1 MTTIR
6 VEEYKRPTFDITFD
20 KMTGSYSLG
29 DKIDVKGTVATF
41 SGVSLQDLPLNYTVT
56 RFMRFGWQG
65 AQLGAEPIASG
76 TVSLNEDGQF
86 TIPVSLSGDQ
96 GFVWDIMFSRFKRRL
111 RMWRRDAGFH
121 LQFRSRKSFNAIGS
135 RDTESCLQGRFHQ
148 ADF

>member
-86 TIPVSLSGDQ
+86 TIPVSLSGDK
-96 GFVWDIMFSRFKRRL
+96 GFDMGYYVFQIQATVTNV
-111 RMWRRDAGFH
+111 AGETQASTYS
-121 LQFRSRKSFNAIGS
+121 LGVGNRSMLLEVPK
-135 RDTESCLQGRFHQ
+135 
-148 ADF
+148 